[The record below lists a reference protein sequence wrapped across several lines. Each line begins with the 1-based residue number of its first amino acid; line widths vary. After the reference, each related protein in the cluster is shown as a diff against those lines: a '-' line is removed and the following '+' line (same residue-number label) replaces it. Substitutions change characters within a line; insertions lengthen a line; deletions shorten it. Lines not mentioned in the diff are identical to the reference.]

1 MAGSVRCQYNL
12 LRSFPDFF
20 DPPFNKMTT
29 LMHQEGTRDL
39 PTPTI
44 DIGG

>member
-1 MAGSVRCQYNL
+1 MTGSVRSQYKL
-12 LRSFPDFF
+12 WRSFPGFSN
-20 DPPFNKMTT
+20 PPLAS
-29 LMHQEGTRDL
+29 LMHQEGPCDL